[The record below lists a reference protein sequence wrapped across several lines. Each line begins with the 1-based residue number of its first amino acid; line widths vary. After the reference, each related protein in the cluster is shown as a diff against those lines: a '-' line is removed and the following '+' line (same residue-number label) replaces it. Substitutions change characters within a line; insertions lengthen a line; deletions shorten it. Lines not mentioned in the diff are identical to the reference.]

1 MGNRDSVVGTVTIC
15 NAPEGPWVECRQGK
29 KTFLFSVT
37 SRPVLGPTPA
47 SYSMGTATLPGV
59 KRPEHDVHHS
69 PPSRADVKNECST
82 TPSPTIRLDRVDGTD
97 LLLPFVSIIFVI
109 TKNRP
114 TSQRI
119 YCCTTDCSNNQ
130 RYQPYIKIFPAF
142 FCCS

>member
-1 MGNRDSVVGTVTIC
+1 VTIC
-15 NAPEGPWVECRQGK
+15 NALEGPWVECRQGK

-37 SRPVLGPTPA
+37 SRPVLGANP
-47 SYSMGTATLPGV
+47 SVLFNGYRDSFPGV

-82 TPSPTIRLDRVDGTD
+82 TPSPTIRLDRVDRTD
-97 LLLPFVSIIFVI
+97 LLLPFVSIIFLI

-119 YCCTTDCSNNQ
+119 YFCTTDCSHNQ

-142 FCCS
+142 FRYS